1 MAQPIVTVTV
11 TVTMHVIMHDA
22 RDSDACHISLPVAGL
37 SWNCAKDLDAL
48 GRQFEPYFTAF
59 TPVTC
64 RRAGDNICFSILIV
78 KTTLFRTVHT
88 KLARSYARKGTW
100 GAKGATGRLRTI
112 ELGNNT
118 SQATTPNQAQRGA
131 LTGAGS
137 RRGRVTPTVTI
148 PGRCSRTA
156 AGRVLRGAAQE
167 PSAEAGR
174 TCSKGI
180 SGAGTRHRGAARGRR
195 RK

>member
-1 MAQPIVTVTV
+1 MAQLSVTVTV
-11 TVTMHVIMHDA
+11 TVTMQHIVMHDA
-22 RDSDACHISLPVAGL
+22 RDSDACHIGLLVAGL

-48 GRQFEPYFTAF
+48 GRQLEPYFTAF

-78 KTTLFRTVHT
+78 KTTFFRTVHT

-100 GAKGATGRLRTI
+100 RAKGATGRLRTI

-118 SQATTPNQAQRGA
+118 SQATTPNQAKRGA

-137 RRGRVTPTVTI
+137 RRGRVTPTVTNS
-148 PGRCSRTA
+148 GRCSRTA

-167 PSAEAGR
+167 LSAGAGR
-174 TCSKGI
+174 T
-180 SGAGTRHRGAARGRR
+180 
-195 RK
+195 